1 MLRRTAERQSL
12 PGWLKHGTGRL
23 GASEPLQRAQE
34 PDPLLGPWPEG
45 RKPGENDERG
55 LLAHPGGRE
64 RAWQRAR
71 SHAETMSTWR
81 AKQTVASQDK
91 PRAMADWLPR
101 PRISFSGSRGIP

>member
-1 MLRRTAERQSL
+1 MLRRTAERRSL
-12 PGWLKHGTGRL
+12 PGWRSKHGAGRHS
-23 GASEPLQRAQE
+23 ASEPLQQAQE
-34 PDPLLGPWPEG
+34 PDPSEG